1 MGGGTAP
8 NRRIVFTYR
17 SKPITNDEITVPK
30 KANVQIAPK
39 FRKKCLCSS
48 IKFPYHILANQ
59 LNTTKLPNFPNHQH
73 LGPNVPFRISLTT
86 KFPGTNQK
94 ELQQRNF

>member
-1 MGGGTAP
+1 MGGGWGGAAP

-39 FRKKCLCSS
+39 FRKKCLCS
-48 IKFPYHILANQ
+48 IKFP
-59 LNTTKLPNFPNHQH
+59 
-73 LGPNVPFRISLTT
+73 
-86 KFPGTNQK
+86 
-94 ELQQRNF
+94 